1 MENTLEIVKK
11 MIAEKLEID
20 ASSIEASSTLSDI
33 GLDSLDTFDII
44 FDAEDKFGIKIPNDQ
59 VNMTTIGDVVSLF
72 DKLIE
77 EKKLTENKKS

>member
-1 MENTLEIVKK
+1 MENTFEIVKK
-11 MIAEKLEID
+11 MIAAKLEID
-20 ASSIEASSTLSDI
+20 PAIINLDSSLTEI

-59 VNMTTIGDVVSLF
+59 VNVVTIGDVVSLF

-77 EKKLTENKKS
+77 EKSKANS